1 MQNRMYM
8 ASGYLFEINLKYNTF
23 LQKVVVTSINLNHQ
37 GHDISPE
44 IYASIYPKNRKIS
57 DESKDYINNTLTLNP
72 NTQALKGIIQDRN
85 PVNMNLNSFF
95 LEVVLFNLVELC
107 FFLNKILW
115 RMTRNSQILQ

>member
-1 MQNRMYM
+1 MYM
-8 ASGYLFEINLKYNTF
+8 ASGHPFEINLKYNTF

-37 GHDISPE
+37 SHDISPE

-85 PVNMNLNSFF
+85 PMNMNLNSFF
-95 LEVVLFNLVELC
+95 LEVVLFNLVEFC
-107 FFLNKILW
+107 FFFK
-115 RMTRNSQILQ
+115 